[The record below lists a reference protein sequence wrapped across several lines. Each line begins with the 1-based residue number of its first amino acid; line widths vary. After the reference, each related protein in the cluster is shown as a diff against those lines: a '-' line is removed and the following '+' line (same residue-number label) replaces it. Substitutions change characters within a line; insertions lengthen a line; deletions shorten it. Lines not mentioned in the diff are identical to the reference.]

1 MKRYDRAYFEKWYRD
16 PRHRVR
22 GSADLSRRVH
32 LAVAVAEYLLGRP
45 VRSVLDVGCG
55 EGTWQSAIRR
65 LRPRAEY
72 VGVDSSSYAVR
83 RFGARR
89 NIRLGRL
96 ATLPDHVGPGPFD
109 LIVCSDVL
117 NYLAPAELAR
127 GLRHV
132 RDLLGGVA
140 YLELYTR
147 DDEIMGDLQGYQR
160 RSSVYYRRLLDRL
173 KLTPCGPHCYAPPWV
188 AEELPGHQRSD
199 E

>member
-32 LAVAVAEYLLGRP
+32 LAIAVAEYLLGRP

-55 EGTWQSAIRR
+55 EGVWQPVVRR

-72 VGVDSSSYAVR
+72 LGVDSSAYAVR

-89 NIRLGRL
+89 HIRFGRL
-96 ATLPDHVGPGPFD
+96 ATLPEHVDAGPFD

-117 NYLAPAELAR
+117 NYLSAAELAR

-132 RDLLGGVA
+132 RNLLGGVA
-140 YLELYTR
+140 YLELYTH
-147 DDEIMGDLQGYQR
+147 DDQIVGDLQGYAR
-160 RSSVYYRRLLDRL
+160 RTSAYYRRLFARL
-173 KLTPCGPHCYAPPWV
+173 GLTPCGPHCYVAPSL
-188 AEELPGHQRSD
+188 ADELPGHQRAP
-199 E
+199 